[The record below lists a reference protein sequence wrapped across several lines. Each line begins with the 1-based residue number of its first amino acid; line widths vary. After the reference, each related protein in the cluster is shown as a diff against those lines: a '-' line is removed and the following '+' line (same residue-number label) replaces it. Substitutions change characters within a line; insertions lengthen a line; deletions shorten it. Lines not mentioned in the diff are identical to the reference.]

1 MVAEGLGR
9 ERNFY
14 YGGRRRSKIRRRR
27 VEVEELRFSPCQKK
41 KTYLFHFDTSHHL
54 ETMKYEARNKTLSL
68 ERLNYQNATD
78 RVSVFRAT
86 SKLHAVLNRG
96 KKIVIYIIFSSWPWS
111 SLLLIEIFFSPSR
124 KVLNLRFC
132 PVYITVTSSPS
143 ILEWAWHKRKVSS
156 RIMGGLDLVSW
167 TKLFFHAPKIYKI
180 YTFCIF
186 F

>member
-1 MVAEGLGR
+1 M
-9 ERNFY
+9 
-14 YGGRRRSKIRRRR
+14 
-27 VEVEELRFSPCQKK
+27 
-41 KTYLFHFDTSHHL
+41 YLFYFDTSHHL

-86 SKLHAVLNRG
+86 GKLHAIPNRG

-111 SLLLIEIFFSPSR
+111 SLSLIEIFFSPSR